1 MINYKKEI
9 EKVLKQKNLVATE
22 NEITELTKTITFL
35 MEEYFY
41 DSIEN
46 VDQALENLRELR
58 RRKK

>member
-22 NEITELTKTITFL
+22 NEITELTKTITCL
-35 MEEYFY
+35 MEEYFF